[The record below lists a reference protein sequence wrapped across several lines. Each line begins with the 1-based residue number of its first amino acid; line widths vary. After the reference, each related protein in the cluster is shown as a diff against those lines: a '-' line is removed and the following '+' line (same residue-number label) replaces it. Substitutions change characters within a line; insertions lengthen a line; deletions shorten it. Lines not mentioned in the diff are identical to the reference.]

1 MSTTAVRLV
10 TQLAVLD
17 ATGLVAEL
25 ETVARGMKAH
35 ELVVE
40 ITSKG
45 CFRIVKEGNTAQGIF
60 ANRHAM
66 IGLLVCLAA
75 IDSNAGPNAFWK
87 EVLS

>member
-1 MSTTAVRLV
+1 MSITGARLV
-10 TQLAVLD
+10 IHLAALD
-17 ATGLVAEL
+17 AAGLVAEL
-25 ETVARGMKAH
+25 ETVARQMKAH

-40 ITSKG
+40 ITHKG

-75 IDSNAGPNAFWK
+75 VDPAAGPNAFWK